1 MDLPEGTR
9 DLLPTDLIR
18 QERLRRL
25 MLDVFRSWGYQTVL
39 PPSLERLETLKKGRP
54 QLTEKAFKVVD
65 SDGGFLV
72 LRPDLTMPIARLAA
86 TRLSSLERPL
96 RLCYAAVVFR
106 QGENLPD
113 SRKEI
118 YQGGIELIGCSN
130 KEEAFSLEQISKS
143 NLECMSIFLETLE
156 ELQIPDY
163 KIVLT
168 HSDLWKYAG
177 EVFHRIEEYLEI
189 EIHEEL
195 DAILKKGDFIEYK
208 KFIDKI
214 EDRCEKMLTQPCELK
229 SIFETNKNE
238 RPLDYLKRACFKLTG
253 KPSDVLSYLDSD
265 SDLYAEL
272 KSIVELE
279 EIFGKDKFIIDF
291 TLRPDTSF
299 YTGLYFELVVPGNGR
314 PVANGGRYN
323 NLTSSFGGA
332 EPAVGFSIEIDSI
345 VKHCRNPQIVDPS
358 DNRKK
363 ISVPLADNSVQAC
376 LKAIK
381 ESREIRKKV
390 GTAVIGL

>member
-1 MDLPEGTR
+1 
-9 DLLPTDLIR
+9 
-18 QERLRRL
+18 